1 MEKFITFRRNAS
13 ILVMLTAT
21 LALNAQTED
30 PWHVIVYDNN
40 DKEVATHSVEII
52 DDVVATAEDV
62 TFVLSTGASY
72 NYPISSMFGFDHRKG
87 NGTAVEFIAA
97 PKWGVHYSNGNLH
110 FTEQV
115 SSIAVYTM
123 FGSLVTRVTGN
134 SYTDVK
140 VNLAQGIYIV
150 QADGKSAK
158 LLVTGNG
165 GGGTMVQPMA
175 ETLTQVPQAPQ
186 VSQASQAPSYTAN
199 PVSLR
204 AGTAIKQWWNVNAGN
219 TITPIE
225 IAKVDKWQITLNNEI
240 VFNMKDGNTIQLAAY
255 HTMSF
260 STEPTQSQNTK
271 WDRKLTT
278 EIGGASYVTNW
289 DIIGD
294 IYDICVVAVAKDYVV
309 AEGVF
314 KKLSKV
320 KIAKNNIIYPNFLT
334 KKLSYAYSIN
344 GYKLASYSEVL
355 VGSVPVIAY
364 WYYDWSNVDPTG
376 HAGSLKSNFSFN
388 GGTPSIPTT
397 FKFNADESLTMSFK
411 DIRTGTN
418 YSVTLTP

>member
-1 MEKFITFRRNAS
+1 MKKFITFRRNAS

-21 LALNAQTED
+21 LALNAQTVED
-30 PWHVIVYDNN
+30 PWHVIVYDSN

-72 NYPISSMFGFDHRKG
+72 EYPISSMFGFDHRKG

-115 SSIAVYTM
+115 NSIAVYTI
-123 FGSLVTRVTGN
+123 FGALVNRFSG
-134 SYTDVK
+134 SYTDVR
-140 VNLAQGIYIV
+140 VNLGQGIYIV

-158 LLVTGNG
+158 LPITGNG
-165 GGGTMVQPMA
+165 GTGTYAQSMA
-175 ETLTQVPQAPQ
+175 ETLTQVPQAAQ
-186 VSQASQAPSYTAN
+186 VSKANTN
-199 PVSLR
+199 PVLR
-204 AGTAIKQWWNVNAGN
+204 AGTAIKQYWNVDAGN
-219 TITPIE
+219 VITPVE
-225 IAKVDKWQITLNNEI
+225 IAKVDKWFITPNNEI

-271 WDRKLTT
+271 WDREATLNY
-278 EIGGASYVTNW
+278 GGASFVVELNV
-289 DIIGD
+289 DVI
-294 IYDICVVAVAKDYVV
+294 IYDISVIAIAKDYVV

-314 KKLSKV
+314 KKLPSV
-320 KIAKNNIIYPNFLT
+320 KIAKNNIKQPNFLT
-334 KKLSYAYSIN
+334 KKLGYVYNLKAYV
-344 GYKLASYSEVL
+344 LASYAEVL

-364 WYYDWSNVDPTG
+364 WYYDDSYVDPLG
-376 HAGSLKSNFSFN
+376 HADYPKRYFDFN

-397 FKFNADESLTMSFK
+397 FKFNADDSLTMSFK
-411 DIRTGTN
+411 DVTTGTN